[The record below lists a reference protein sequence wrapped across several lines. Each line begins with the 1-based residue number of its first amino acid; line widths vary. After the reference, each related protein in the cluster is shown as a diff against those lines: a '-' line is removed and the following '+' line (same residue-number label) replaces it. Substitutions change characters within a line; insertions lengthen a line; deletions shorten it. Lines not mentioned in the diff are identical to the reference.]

1 MVTSKKAII
10 VGASSGI
17 GKALAL
23 QLANSGY
30 KTAITGRRA
39 GQLDTIKQ
47 SYPDNIITSSFDC
60 TEADNGAELD
70 AITKRLGGL
79 DLLIISA
86 GMGDLNESLD
96 PEIENRTNRLNILAF
111 TEIADW
117 AYQYFHTQGHG
128 QLVAITSI
136 AGLRGNK
143 MAPAYGASKAYQIT
157 YMEGLRQKAQNARN
171 SVIITD
177 IRPGFVD
184 TAMAK
189 GPGKFWVASPEK
201 AARQILKH
209 IRNKRS
215 VAYVTRRWRLFALL
229 MKWMPRGLY
238 KHF

>member
-1 MVTSKKAII
+1 M
-10 VGASSGI
+10 
-17 GKALAL
+17 
-23 QLANSGY
+23 
-30 KTAITGRRA
+30 
-39 GQLDTIKQ
+39 D
-47 SYPDNIITSSFDC
+47 
-60 TEADNGAELD
+60 
-70 AITKRLGGL
+70 
-79 DLLIISA
+79 
-86 GMGDLNESLD
+86 SLW
-96 PEIENRTNRLNILAF
+96 P
-111 TEIADW
+111 
-117 AYQYFHTQGHG
+117 
-128 QLVAITSI
+128 ITSI

-143 MAPAYGASKAYQIT
+143 IAPAYGASKAYQIA

-171 SVIITD
+171 SVITTD